1 MKKIFIDANSLLID
15 SFRLASL
22 VWKDNYRPTVMV
34 IIGRGGTPIG
44 IALHEFFWYQGW
56 EASLATVKSGAY
68 VGLERKG
75 KGRIEGISELVSHL
89 STDDRLL
96 LVDDVFD
103 TGLTIQK
110 IIELIKKVGGEKVP
124 AEIRIATLY
133 YKPHRSQAGL
143 KPHYYLKEADKW
155 LVFPHE
161 LCGLT
166 HEEIRNKGEAIRRIL
181 QDETPGR
188 ETPPLN

>member
-1 MKKIFIDANSLLID
+1 MKKIFINANSLLRD
-15 SFRLASL
+15 SFQLASL
-22 VWKDNYRPTVMV
+22 IWKDNYRPTVMV
-34 IIGRGGTPIG
+34 IIGRGGAPIG

-68 VGLERKG
+68 IGLERKG
-75 KGRIEGISELVSHL
+75 KGRIEGVSEMVSHL
-89 STDDRLL
+89 CPEDRLL

-103 TGLTIQK
+103 TGLTIQR
-110 IIELIKKVGGEKVP
+110 IIELIRETGGKNAP

-133 YKPHRSQAGL
+133 YKPHRSQTGL
-143 KPHYYLKEADKW
+143 KPHYYLKEVDRW

-166 HEEIRNKGEAIRRIL
+166 LEEIKEKGEAISRIIKGKALGRR
-181 QDETPGR
+181 TSPFS
-188 ETPPLN
+188 